1 MLTELLARM
10 MLVEW
15 AAKDLQYGSDGESFY
30 SLHLL
35 ADKVSLSGLT
45 DDLKEAACL
54 GNNAVPPP
62 MEEISKKAIE
72 LKRPVDNTGN
82 VSLVSTLHDSCSD
95 VIYLIEEV
103 KRLATISAGVHAI
116 LDSISQHLLV
126 VKGLC
131 WRTMNA

>member
-1 MLTELLARM
+1 MLNELLARM

-15 AAKDLQYGSDGESFY
+15 AAKDLHYGSRGDPFY
-30 SLHLL
+30 ALHLL
-35 ADKVSLSGLT
+35 ADKVSLSDLT
-45 DDLKEAACL
+45 DDLKEAAFL
-54 GNNAVPPP
+54 GNNSTPPS
-62 MEEISKKAIE
+62 MDEISKKAIE
-72 LKRPVDNTGN
+72 LKRPVDNASN
-82 VSLVSTLHDSCSD
+82 VSLVSALHDSCSD

-131 WRTMNA
+131 WRTMNM